1 MNCGAGGD
9 VLGYVRSR
17 ASLVERRLGELIP
30 AGEGNGAAPA
40 VLADAMRYSALGG
53 GKRLRPVMCVAAGEA
68 VGAGVEE
75 MAAVLDVA
83 CAIEM
88 IHTYSL
94 IHDDLP
100 CMDDDDYRRGKPTSH
115 RVFGEGVAVLA
126 GDALLTLAFEVMA
139 RAGSRA
145 GDAGAHR
152 GMLRDRLLYAI
163 AEVAG
168 AAGPL
173 GMVGG
178 QALDIELTGKAA
190 CPASIER
197 MDQLKTA
204 CLFCGAVAAG
214 AIVAGAAD
222 PDLNSLKAFAME
234 FGLGFQIADDVADAA
249 GEEGAGKASYVRAAG
264 IGEARRMALTALDR
278 AVLHL
283 DGLGERAWVFRG
295 IAGLVAA
302 KVREGATEG

>member
-1 MNCGAGGD
+1 MDRGGD

-30 AGEGNGAAPA
+30 AGAGMEAAPA
-40 VLADAMRYSALGG
+40 VLADAMRYSAFSG
-53 GKRLRPVMCVAAGEA
+53 GKRLRPVMCVAAGET
-68 VGAGVEE
+68 VGAGAGE

-100 CMDDDDYRRGKPTSH
+100 CMDDDDYRRRKPTSH
-115 RVFGEGVAVLA
+115 RVFGEALAVLA

-139 RAGSRA
+139 GAANRAGGA
-145 GDAGAHR
+145 GGE
-152 GMLRDRLLYAI
+152 LRDRLLRVI
-163 AEVAG
+163 AEVAA

-178 QALDIELTGKAA
+178 QALDVDLTGKPAGVAA
-190 CPASIER
+190 IER
-197 MDQLKTA
+197 MDLLKTA
-204 CLFCGAVAAG
+204 CLFSGAVAAG
-214 AIVAGAAD
+214 ATVAGATD
-222 PDLNSLKAFAME
+222 RDLMALRAFARD
-234 FGLGFQIADDVADAA
+234 FGLGFQIADDIADAA

-264 IGEARRMALTALDR
+264 IEEARRLAEGALDR
-278 AVLHL
+278 AVVHL
-283 DGLGERAWVFRG
+283 DGFGERAWVFRG